1 MRILHV
7 SNHTLQFNGMA
18 HAAVDLACAEAGL
31 GHQVGLCFGAGSFDD
46 ILRANRVEILAAPG
60 LDEGRRLPSA
70 AAALLRVVGRF
81 RPDVIHAHMTAAALV
96 AWPITRLFGIPLVTC
111 VQNSFSKHAPL
122 MRVGDLVITGCRA
135 VADDMAGRGIPRRKL
150 RPVLNGTIG
159 SARQI
164 GASAP
169 PAEFLHPAIL
179 TIGGLHWRKG
189 IHDLIEGFRMVRETR
204 PAAHLYILGE
214 GPDEASLRA
223 QAGSEEESHVHFIGT
238 APDTRPFLRAADIFV
253 LASVADPAPLVISEA
268 REVGIPIVATQVD
281 GIPELLES
289 GEAGILIPARAP
301 DAIADAIG
309 RLLDSDEEREL
320 WRNASRI
327 RVDRLCMSRVAAETV
342 SVYEEAIGRR
352 LGAGVS

>member
-1 MRILHV
+1 
-7 SNHTLQFNGMA
+7 
-18 HAAVDLACAEAGL
+18 
-31 GHQVGLCFGAGSFDD
+31 
-46 ILRANRVEILAAPG
+46 
-60 LDEGRRLPSA
+60 
-70 AAALLRVVGRF
+70 
-81 RPDVIHAHMTAAALV
+81 
-96 AWPITRLFGIPLVTC
+96 
-111 VQNSFSKHAPL
+111 
-122 MRVGDLVITGCRA
+122 
-135 VADDMAGRGIPRRKL
+135 
-150 RPVLNGTIG
+150 
-159 SARQI
+159 
-164 GASAP
+164 
-169 PAEFLHPAIL
+169 
-179 TIGGLHWRKG
+179 
-189 IHDLIEGFRMVRETR
+189 MVRETR